1 MYGRGLSGRAL
12 VGIMLDW
19 TMQAAFG
26 AFPPPTFDFSAVG
39 LNNKLYVFGVCPP
52 PARLSLQDTR
62 ALVAV
67 ALMVS
72 ACMGA
77 CMHARVRACMHAY
90 MHACVR
96 ECVRACVRVLRSCVR
111 A

>member
-1 MYGRGLSGRAL
+1 MYGEGGAGVL

-39 LNNKLYVFGVCPP
+39 LNNKLYVFGVCTPP
-52 PARLSLQDTR
+52 PPP
-62 ALVAV
+62 VAGHPCV
-67 ALMVS
+67 GRGGVDGLCVH
-72 ACMGA
+72 GF
-77 CMHARVRACMHAY
+77 V
-90 MHACVR
+90 HACVHA
-96 ECVRACVRVLRSCVR
+96 CMRACVR

>member
-1 MYGRGLSGRAL
+1 MVEKGRGHSGRAL

-39 LNNKLYVFGVCPP
+39 LNNKLYVFGVCTPP
-52 PARLSLQDTR
+52 SSLAGDSCVVR
-62 ALVAV
+62 GGVDDLCVHG
-67 ALMVS
+67 
-72 ACMGA
+72 C
-77 CMHARVRACMHAY
+77 VRACMHVCV
-90 MHACVR
+90 HACM
-96 ECVRACVRVLRSCVR
+96 RACVRMQ

>member
-1 MYGRGLSGRAL
+1 VYGEGGAGVL

-39 LNNKLYVFGVCPP
+39 LNNKLYVFGVCTP
-52 PARLSLQDTR
+52 PALLPLQDTR
-62 ALVAV
+62 VLVAV

-72 ACMGA
+72 ACMGS
-77 CMHARVRACMHAY
+77 CMHACMRACVR
-90 MHACVR
+90 ACVR
-96 ECVRACVRVLRSCVR
+96 ECVCSCVRVL